1 MVGFH
6 QFLDKILLY
15 KIGESQG
22 NGFSQGGIN
31 ITLGCSMRIQENNPG
46 ISSFEYI
53 YFTWIHSIV

>member
-1 MVGFH
+1 LVGFH

-53 YFTWIHSIV
+53 YFT